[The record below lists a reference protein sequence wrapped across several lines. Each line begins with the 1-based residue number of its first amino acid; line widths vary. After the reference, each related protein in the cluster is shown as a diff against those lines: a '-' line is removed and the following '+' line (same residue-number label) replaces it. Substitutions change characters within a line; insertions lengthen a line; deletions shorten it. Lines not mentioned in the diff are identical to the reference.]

1 MYFRGQQD
9 NKTRQNMAAL
19 MQNLI
24 SILVYTINA
33 GNKKKKKK
41 IKVLNTTLNK
51 TILNLFI
58 KLGLI

>member
-9 NKTRQNMAAL
+9 NKTRQNMTTL
-19 MQNLI
+19 VQNLI

-33 GNKKKKKK
+33 GNKRKKKK
-41 IKVLNTTLNK
+41 IKILNTTLNK